1 MEIFSK
7 IAERR
12 IKQAIE
18 DGAFDNLQRSGSPL
32 KLDDETWVPEDLR
45 AAYRVL
51 KNAGFIPPELE
62 LRKEILNLRELIS
75 TIDDD
80 KARLKKLREL
90 NYKILKLNTMRERP
104 LILEGFP
111 EYETKIIERWT
122 R

>member
-18 DGAFDNLQRSGSPL
+18 DGAFDNLQSSGSPL